1 MKKGMLH
8 TILALALV
16 LMLALTPAFSLAEGA
31 QFGELTGRLM
41 GQAWED
47 GRQINARLSISLDEF
62 SAEDMDEDEQKAM
75 DAAGQLLD
83 IAALNVAVTPIENG
97 VRLDASAELS
107 EQKIITG
114 ALEITPE
121 TIAAETNILSGKRL
135 VVSVEDVKA
144 LLSENGTLVS
154 EEEINAAIEQVSAYL
169 IEAAMRYGTVIAD
182 WASQIEAIEGAGTD
196 ATDTCDA
203 ISGTCTYVVT
213 GKQIKALLVGLI
225 DAAMEDETLI
235 YFIDSME
242 LADDDGEKIDAL
254 AALAEVKTEIEE
266 DTELDAFKVS
276 LALGLNENDE
286 LTAMAVR
293 LTQDTSDDFVLA
305 EVQGKSYDNG
315 GQKVTF
321 AMRAS
326 DGEMDLMTYEYTV
339 VTGTNEAGDQTT
351 DMAGTM
357 TMSDGSVDVSADID
371 AQGVITI
378 AESSESST
386 INENMRMVIEC
397 GEGESYERDNLDLQ
411 ATAVIGTEDLGGDFK
426 TLVSADCNLEGN
438 VEGAVAMRYGIKLL
452 LTSGAYVPA
461 AEALTDVDVLALD
474 DEGLTALESELES
487 GLMQVMFSAL
497 SLLPQ
502 DLLAML
508 MAE

>member
-47 GRQINARLSISLDEF
+47 GRQINARLSLNLDEF
-62 SAEDMDEDEQKAM
+62 TTGDMGEDEQQIM

-83 IAALNVAVTPIENG
+83 IAALNVAVTPLENG
-97 VRLDASAELS
+97 VRLDANAELS
-107 EQKIITG
+107 EQKIVTG

-121 TIAAETNILSGKRL
+121 IIAAETNILPGKRL

-154 EEEINAAIEQVSAYL
+154 EEEISAAIEQLSAYL
-169 IEAAMRYGTVIAD
+169 LEAAMRYGTVISD
-182 WASQIEAIEGAGTD
+182 WASQIEVIEGAGTD

-225 DAAMEDETLI
+225 DAAMEDEMLI
-235 YFIDSME
+235 SFIEAMNEDE
-242 LADDDGEKIDAL
+242 EIDAQDAL
-254 AALAEVKTEIEE
+254 AEARAEIEE
-266 DTELDAFKVS
+266 DTELDAFKLS

-286 LTAMAVR
+286 LVAMAVR
-293 LTQDTSDDFVLA
+293 LTQDASDSFVLA
-305 EVQGKSYDNG
+305 EIQGKTYENG
-315 GQKVTF
+315 EQKMTF

-326 DGEMDLMTYEYTV
+326 DGETDLMTYEYTV
-339 VTGTNEAGDQTT
+339 VLGTNEAGDQTT

-357 TMSDGSVDVSADID
+357 TMNDGYVNASADID
-371 AQGVITI
+371 MQGVVAI
-378 AESSESST
+378 ADSSESST
-386 INENMRMVIEC
+386 VNENVRMVIEY
-397 GEGESYERDNLDLQ
+397 GDGESYGRNNMDLQ
-411 ATAVIGTEDLGGDFK
+411 GTAVISTEDLGGDFK
-426 TLVSADCNLEGN
+426 TLISADCNLEGN
-438 VEGAVAMRYGIKLL
+438 VEAPVAMRCGVELL
-452 LTSGAYVPA
+452 LTSGAYVPS
-461 AEALTDVDVLALD
+461 AETLTDVDVLSLD
-474 DEGLTALESELES
+474 EEGLSALESEMET
-487 GLMQVMFSAL
+487 GLMQVAFSAL

-502 DLLAML
+502 DLLAVL

>member
-16 LMLALTPAFSLAEGA
+16 LMLALTPALSLAEGA

-47 GRQINARLSISLDEF
+47 GRQINARLSLNLDEF
-62 SAEDMDEDEQKAM
+62 TTGDMGEDEQQIM

-83 IAALNVAVTPIENG
+83 IAALNVAVTPLENG
-97 VRLDASAELS
+97 VRLDANAELS
-107 EQKIITG
+107 EQKIVTG

-121 TIAAETNILSGKRL
+121 IIAAETNILPGKRL

-154 EEEINAAIEQVSAYL
+154 EEEINAAIEQLSAYL
-169 IEAAMRYGTVIAD
+169 LEAAMRYGTVISD
-182 WASQIEAIEGAGTD
+182 WASQIEVIEGAGTD

-225 DAAMEDETLI
+225 DAAMEDEMLI
-235 YFIDSME
+235 SFIEAMNEDE
-242 LADDDGEKIDAL
+242 EIDAQDM
-254 AALAEVKTEIEE
+254 LAEAKAEIEE
-266 DTELDAFKVS
+266 DTELDAFKLS

-286 LTAMAVR
+286 LVAMAVR
-293 LTQDTSDDFVLA
+293 LTQDASDSFVLA
-305 EVQGKSYDNG
+305 EIQGKTYENG
-315 GQKVTF
+315 EQKMTF

-326 DGEMDLMTYEYTV
+326 DGETDLMTYEYTV
-339 VTGTNEAGDQTT
+339 VLGTNEAGDQTT

-357 TMSDGSVDVSADID
+357 TMNDGYVNASADID
-371 AQGVITI
+371 AQGVVTI
-378 AESSESST
+378 ADSSESST
-386 INENMRMVIEC
+386 VNENMRMVIEY
-397 GEGESYERDNLDLQ
+397 GDGESYGRNNMDLQ
-411 ATAVIGTEDLGGDFK
+411 GTAVISTEDLGGDFK
-426 TLVSADCNLEGN
+426 TLISADCNLEGN
-438 VEGAVAMRYGIKLL
+438 VETPVAMRYGVELL
-452 LTSGAYVPA
+452 LTSGAYVHS
-461 AEALTDVDVLALD
+461 AETLTDVDVLSLD
-474 DEGLTALESELES
+474 EEGLSALESEMET
-487 GLMQVMFSAL
+487 GLMQVAFSAL

-502 DLLAML
+502 DLLAVL

>member
-47 GRQINARLSISLDEF
+47 GRQINARLSLSLDEF
-62 SAEDMDEDEQKAM
+62 TSGDMDEDEQQIMNAV
-75 DAAGQLLD
+75 GQLLD
-83 IAALNVAVTPIENG
+83 IAALNVAVTPLENG
-97 VRLDASAELS
+97 VRLDANAELS
-107 EQKIITG
+107 EQKIVTG

-121 TIAAETNILSGKRL
+121 IIAAETNILPGKRL

-154 EEEINAAIEQVSAYL
+154 EEEINEAIEQVSAYL
-169 IEAAMRYGTVIAD
+169 LEAAMRYGTVIAD
-182 WASQIEAIEGAGTD
+182 WASQIEVIEGAGTD

-213 GKQIKALLVGLI
+213 GTQAKELLVSLI

-235 YFIDSME
+235 YFIEAMNEDE
-242 LADDDGEKIDAL
+242 EIDAQDM
-254 AALAEVKTEIEE
+254 LAEVKAEIEE
-266 DTELDAFKVS
+266 DTELDAFKLS

-286 LTAMAVR
+286 LVAMAVR

-305 EVQGKSYDNG
+305 EIQGKICDNG
-315 GQKVTF
+315 EQKVTF

-339 VTGTNEAGDQTT
+339 VLGTNEAGDQTT

-357 TMSDGSVDVSADID
+357 TMNDGYVSTSADID
-371 AQGVITI
+371 MQGVVAITD
-378 AESSESST
+378 SSESST
-386 INENMRMVIEC
+386 VNENVRMVIEC
-397 GEGESYERDNLDLQ
+397 GEDEYYERNNVDLQ
-411 ATAVIGTEDLGGDFK
+411 ATGVISTADLGGDFR
-426 TLVSADCNLEGN
+426 TLISGDCSLEGN
-438 VEGAVAMRYGIKLL
+438 IEESPVAMRYGIGLL

-474 DEGLTALESELES
+474 EEGLTALESEMES
-487 GLMQVMFSAL
+487 GLMQVAFSAL

-502 DLLAML
+502 DVLAVL
-508 MAE
+508 MAQ

>member
-75 DAAGQLLD
+75 DAAGQLLG

-144 LLSENGTLVS
+144 LLSESGVPTS
-154 EEEINAAIEQVSAYL
+154 EEEINAVVEQLSGYVF
-169 IEAAMRYGTVIAD
+169 EAAMRYGTVIAD

-213 GKQIKALLVGLI
+213 GKQIKALLAGLI

-235 YFIDSME
+235 SFICTMNNIEESEVQDT
-242 LADDDGEKIDAL
+242 
-254 AALAEVKTEIEE
+254 LAEAKTEIEE
-266 DTELDAFKVS
+266 DMELDAFKVS
-276 LALGLNENDE
+276 LALGLNEYDE
-286 LTAMAVR
+286 LVAMAVR

-305 EVQGKSYDNG
+305 EVQAKSYDNG
-315 GQKVTF
+315 EQKVTF

-357 TMSDGSVDVSADID
+357 TMNDGTVSASADID
-371 AQGVITI
+371 MQGVVTITD
-378 AESSESST
+378 SSESST
-386 INENMRMVIEC
+386 VNENVRMVIEC
-397 GEGESYERDNLDLQ
+397 GEDEYYERDNLDIQ
-411 ATAVIGTEDLGGDFK
+411 GTGVISTEDLGGDFK
-426 TLVSADCNLEGN
+426 TLICADSNLEGN

-452 LTSGAYVPA
+452 LTSGAYVSA

-474 DEGLTALESELES
+474 DEGLTELESELES

>member
-8 TILALALV
+8 TILAIALV

-47 GRQINARLSISLDEF
+47 GRQINARISLSLDEF
-62 SAEDMDEDEQKAM
+62 SADEMSEEEQKAM
-75 DAAGQLLD
+75 DAVGQLLD
-83 IAALNVAVTPIENG
+83 IAALNLAVTPIENG
-97 VRLDASAELS
+97 VRLDADAELS
-107 EQKIITG
+107 EQKVITG

-121 TIAAETNILSGKRL
+121 VIAAETNILPGKRL

-144 LLSENGTLVS
+144 LLSASGVPVS
-154 EEEINAAIEQVSAYL
+154 EEEINEFAEKLSGYL
-169 IEAAMRYGTVIAD
+169 FEAAMRYGTVIAD

-203 ISGTCTYVVT
+203 ISSTCTYVVT
-213 GKQIKALLVGLI
+213 GQQIKALLISLI
-225 DAAMEDETLI
+225 DAATEDETLI
-235 YFIDSME
+235 SFICTMNNIE
-242 LADDDGEKIDAL
+242 EGEVQDAL
-254 AALAEVKTEIEE
+254 AEAKTEIEE
-266 DTELDAFKVS
+266 DTDVDALKVS
-276 LALGLNENDE
+276 LVLGLNENDE
-286 LTAMAVR
+286 LVAMAVR
-293 LTQDTSDDFVLA
+293 LTQDTSDDVVLA
-305 EVQGKSYDNG
+305 EVQAKSYENG

-326 DGEMDLMTYEYTV
+326 DDGTDLMTYEYTV
-339 VTGTNEAGDQTT
+339 VLGTNEAGDQTT
-351 DMAGTM
+351 DMAGSM
-357 TMSDGSVDVSADID
+357 TMSDGYVNMSTDID

-378 AESSESST
+378 AESSESNT

-397 GEGESYERDNLDLQ
+397 GEGESYERNNLDLQ
-411 ATAVIGTEDLGGDFK
+411 ATAVISTEDLGGDFK
-426 TLVSADCNLEGN
+426 TLIAGDCNLEGN
-438 VEGAVAMRYGIKLL
+438 LEMAVAMRYGVKLL

-461 AEALTDVDVLALD
+461 AETLTDVDVLSLD
-474 DEGLTALESELES
+474 EEGLTALESEAEG

-502 DLLAML
+502 DLLAMM